1 MNFKQHTLRI
11 WRESQADDVL
21 GNAAKL
27 AYFFLLALFPAL
39 IFLTSIIGFLPEVQE
54 NIFKS
59 MARVAPADAMNLIQK
74 TLTDVVENRSG
85 PLLSF
90 GLLASLWSA
99 SSGVLSLIDSLNAAD
114 ERVSRLPF
122 WRRRLKAIGLTLGTA
137 LLVSIGSLLVMMGHR
152 LGAWLAH
159 TRNISVSLE
168 IVSTTLGY
176 LTGFILLFA
185 GIFALYRY
193 GPEVRHRRKEVL
205 PGTVFAAAG
214 IVVGSL
220 LFSIYVRIGPS
231 ASATYGSLGAVITLM
246 LWLYLVSIMLLVGGE
261 INSELGGPVINNEET
276 A

>member
-1 MNFKQHTLRI
+1 MNFKQHTLKI

-39 IFLTSIIGFLPEVQE
+39 IFLTSIIGFLPDIQDS
-54 NIFKS
+54 IFRS
-59 MARVAPADAMNLIQK
+59 LARVAPADAMNLVQK
-74 TLTDVVENRSG
+74 TLTDVVNNRSG

-99 SSGVLSLIDSLNAAD
+99 SSGVASLIDSLNAVD
-114 ERVSRLPF
+114 DRVSRRPF
-122 WRRRLKAIGLTLGTA
+122 WKRRLKAIGLTLGTA

-152 LGAWLAH
+152 VGAWLAH
-159 TRNISVSLE
+159 TRDLSSSLA
-168 IVSTTLGY
+168 IGSAILGY
-176 LTGFILLFA
+176 IVGFILLFA
-185 GIFALYRY
+185 GIFALYRF

-220 LFSIYVRIGPS
+220 LFSIYVRVGPS

-261 INSELGGPVINNEET
+261 INSELGGPVVDDE
-276 A
+276 